1 MAQGSGELTRV
12 NKLAQEFLKAG
23 HPVSNAS

>member
-12 NKLAQEFLKAG
+12 NKLAQEFLKANN
-23 HPVSNAS
+23 PVSNAC